1 MQCLRHSLLA
11 SSFVVSFL
19 TAVAADDKGAP
30 ADASR
35 ETNRDWNDLPGVD
48 GKTHSLKDIKTRFVA
63 VAFLANSCAL
73 CRFQEAE
80 LNRIQE
86 EYREKGV
93 TVMAISVGTRPEDQL
108 PRMIERLQAAG
119 YKFPYLHDASQE
131 TGRRFR
137 VTCTPT
143 VYLLNEDRKIVYRGA
158 LNDDG
163 TPIAKHYLRD
173 ALDDS
178 LAGRPVAVPKTRA
191 IGCGILYD

>member
-1 MQCLRHSLLA
+1 MQRLRHSLLLW
-11 SSFVVSFL
+11 SFVVSFL
-19 TAVAADDKGAP
+19 TAVAGDDRGAP

-35 ETNRDWNDLPGVD
+35 EAKPDWNDLPGVD

-86 EYREKGV
+86 DYREKKV
-93 TVMAISVGTRPEDQL
+93 TLVAISVGNRPEDQL
-108 PRMIERLQAAG
+108 PKMIERSQAAS

-131 TGRRFR
+131 TGRRFKA
-137 VTCTPT
+137 TCTPT
-143 VYLLNEDRKIVYRGA
+143 IFLLNEDRKIVYRGA

-163 TPIAKHYLRD
+163 TPIVKHYLRD

-178 LAGRPVAVPKTRA
+178 LAGRPVALPKTRA
-191 IGCGILYD
+191 IGCGIRYD